1 MDYPFNKIQRVSS
14 KISRRFLWAYVSV
27 NRRIWLCV
35 PTSLRLRSP
44 GRAYGRHLYALV
56 QRLAER
62 GQSHGTFFFRNRP
75 ELELMCR
82 LVDPITPGSRLD
94 ISVLGC
100 SKGAEVYSILWA
112 IRTARPDLMV
122 NIKAVDIS
130 AEVLEFAERGI
141 YFRNGA
147 GVLKAG
153 GTEGAAAELENAT
166 WRDQRRSIFERM
178 TGKEVEAVFAVEGY
192 QAKVRSWLKEGITWL
207 AGDSNDPE
215 LVRVLGLQD
224 MVVANRF
231 LFHMDPQAAEK
242 CLRNIARLV
251 KPGGYLFVS
260 GVDLEVRTRVARD
273 LGWKPVPDLLKEV
286 HEGDSSLRNAWPLEW
301 WGLEPFSPDRTDWK
315 IRYASVFQIG
325 NAPL

>member
-1 MDYPFNKIQRVSS
+1 
-14 KISRRFLWAYVSV
+14 
-27 NRRIWLCV
+27 
-35 PTSLRLRSP
+35 
-44 GRAYGRHLYALV
+44 LYALV
-56 QRLAER
+56 QQLAER

-82 LVDPITPGSRLD
+82 LADPITSGSSLD

-112 IRTARPDLMV
+112 IRTAHPDLMV

-130 AEVLEFAERGI
+130 AEILEFAERGI

-153 GTEGAAAELENAT
+153 RPEGAAELEDAT
-166 WRDQRRSIFERM
+166 WRGQRRSIFERL
-178 TGKEVEAVFAVEGY
+178 TDEEVEAVFETEGNL
-192 QAKVRSWLKEGITWL
+192 AKVRPWLKEGITWL
-207 AGDSNDPE
+207 AGDANDPE

-224 MVVANRF
+224 VVVANRF
-231 LFHMDPQAAEK
+231 LFHMEPQAAEK

-260 GVDLEVRTRVARD
+260 GVDLEVRTTVARD

-286 HEGDSSLRNAWPLEW
+286 HEGDYTLRNGWPLEW
-301 WGLEPFSPDRTDWK
+301 WGLEPFSQERSDWK

-325 NAPL
+325 KALL